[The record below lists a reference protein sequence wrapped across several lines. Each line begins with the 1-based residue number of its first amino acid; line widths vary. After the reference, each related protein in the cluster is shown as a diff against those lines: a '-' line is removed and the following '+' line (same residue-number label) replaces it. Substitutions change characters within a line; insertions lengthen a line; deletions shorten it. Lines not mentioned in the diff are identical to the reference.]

1 MDFYKRLEI
10 VGARIPEGKVAS
22 YGQLALLC
30 GKPRNARQVGYAL
43 RENKAGKKL
52 PAFRVVNSKGILSGA
67 GAFAAPDLQ
76 RMLLEEE
83 AVEVMR
89 TPDGWQVDLKKYGW
103 RPSME
108 EAEELYR
115 RFSQEGI

>member
-1 MDFYKRLEI
+1 MDFYRRLEI

-76 RMLLEEE
+76 RMLLSL
-83 AVEVMR
+83 M
-89 TPDGWQVDLKKYGW
+89 
-103 RPSME
+103 
-108 EAEELYR
+108 
-115 RFSQEGI
+115 